1 MAFWIC
7 NMVGIMGIHFPLKMS
22 KRPEYI
28 VKTLIKDILESHI
41 NFRKK

>member
-1 MAFWIC
+1 
-7 NMVGIMGIHFPLKMS
+7 MGIPLPLKMS